1 MGVDEHRHHGL
12 AGEADA
18 LGAGGHLHVGGSAGL
33 GDPGAVDD
41 DRSVLDHAA
50 VADDDPGAL
59 IGRLRMGGDGKSCED
74 TKGNCRDRGYVH
86 SVHWK
91 PPDIYSWTAIL

>member
-1 MGVDEHRHHGL
+1 MSIGITVLPARLTRL
-12 AGEADA
+12 APAGTFTSAA
-18 LGAGGHLHVGGSAGL
+18 LPACVIR
-33 GDPGAVDD
+33 GAVDH